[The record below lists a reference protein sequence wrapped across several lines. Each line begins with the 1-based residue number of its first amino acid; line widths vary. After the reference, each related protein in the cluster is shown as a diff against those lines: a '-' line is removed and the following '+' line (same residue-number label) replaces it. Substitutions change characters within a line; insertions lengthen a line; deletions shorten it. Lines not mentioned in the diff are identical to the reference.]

1 MARHPGPW
9 LKAVALAAFAAV
21 GLAAVAASADEAQ
34 GPAFG
39 QIDIVQTE
47 GGYQIDGL
55 VTGVE
60 EVSITATLSIEKR
73 DGSGSVSSTQ
83 GRQID
88 LRPGQTETLARS
100 MLSVDP
106 DGSIEAVL
114 TLSRDGVEFERIS
127 RSVIAGQTE
136 QQ

>member
-9 LKAVALAAFAAV
+9 LKAVVLAAVAAV
-21 GLAAVAASADEAQ
+21 GLAGQTAANGAQ

-39 QIDIVQTE
+39 QIDIVPTE
-47 GGYQIDGL
+47 DGYQIDGL

-100 MLSVDP
+100 TLSVDP

-127 RSVIAGQTE
+127 RSVIAGETE